1 MITGCGG
8 TLVHIVCTIVS
19 VVASPVTLA
28 AVAVYPVVALPAVL
42 ARARTALVDVPVAIE
57 PRVARRTAAVVR
69 ADIDRRV
76 SSRLRAGSIMIA
88 RRGNTLVCIVHTVL
102 TFVAGPYALTG
113 VRVDT
118 AFGAMQTIHGG
129 LHVESSVDVFLGR
142 CCLRVLGTWVGGW
155 LDGVVLT

>member
-1 MITGCGG
+1 
-8 TLVHIVCTIVS
+8 
-19 VVASPVTLA
+19 
-28 AVAVYPVVALPAVL
+28 
-42 ARARTALVDVPVAIE
+42 
-57 PRVARRTAAVVR
+57 
-69 ADIDRRV
+69 
-76 SSRLRAGSIMIA
+76 MIA